1 MNSTKV
7 NLQLGELIL
16 TCSLASE
23 EQLELCLLGAAQTG
37 LPLGMQLI
45 LQNLLDFDNL
55 HSLVAAQSLVRD
67 EQISR
72 DTATKAVLLAKR
84 KAVPLNLALDLL
96 GICVESPV
104 KNRLGS
110 LLVDGELLDRN
121 VLKRGLKIAKATC
134 LPLGKVLVAGSSMDK
149 VVIDKAVQMQNQLRT
164 GLIAREEAIDAIVS
178 VKPNSVAFAKEEEIK
193 LQKTRVGQICVDV
206 GLLSRDDIEMVAQEA
221 IRRHALIGETLV
233 AMQFISNDSLHL
245 ILEVQRLVRQ
255 TRFSLA
261 HAIKMLRR
269 IHATDLFPCAE
280 AENEAET
287 VERTPISFLN
297 FLRLARLVDANGKN
311 LLSQSGVYSS
321 HGVKM
326 LEETWTAFPSSNDDD
341 LSLAIVIPSDV
352 AACLAENGFTTPE
365 QQLSVARAAR
375 EYKQLR
381 ELQSTFEQALVKY
394 HASIL
399 DGSTMVPW
407 TGTFPA
413 LSAWAPKENT

>member
-1 MNSTKV
+1 MNATKV

-16 TCSLASE
+16 TCQLASE

-84 KAVPLNLALDLL
+84 KSVPLNLALDLL

-104 KNRLGS
+104 RNRLGS
-110 LLVDGELLDRN
+110 LLVDGDLLERN
-121 VLKRGLKIAKATC
+121 ALKRGLKIAKATC
-134 LPLGKVLVAGSSMDK
+134 LPLGKVLVAGSSIDK
-149 VVIDKAVQMQNQLRT
+149 EVIDKAVQIQNQLRT

-178 VKPNSVAFAKEEEIK
+178 VKPAAGAEGKEEELK
-193 LQKTRVGQICVDV
+193 LLKTRVGQLCVDV
-206 GLLSRDDIEMVAQEA
+206 GLLSRDDIELVAQEA
-221 IRRHALIGETLV
+221 LRRSALIGETLV
-233 AMQFISNDSLHL
+233 AMQFISTDSLHL

-255 TRFSLA
+255 TRFSLS

-269 IHATDLFPCAE
+269 IHATDTFPAAE
-280 AENEAET
+280 TELET

-297 FLRLARLVDANGKN
+297 FLRLARLVDASGKN

-321 HGVKM
+321 HGVKL
-326 LEETWTAFPSSNDDD
+326 LEDTWSAFPDGNDDD
-341 LSLAIVIPSDV
+341 VTFSIVIPKDV
-352 AACLAENGFTTPE
+352 ADCLVENGFGTLE
-365 QQLSVARAAR
+365 QQLTVARAAK
-375 EYKQLR
+375 EYKRLR
-381 ELQSTFEQALVKY
+381 EQNSTFEQALVKY
-394 HASIL
+394 HAAIL
-399 DGSTMVPW
+399 DGTAMQPW

-413 LSAWAPKENT
+413 LSSWAPKEEP